1 MTGWIYGWMKG
12 LAFFFI
18 FMTAILNCLPDHRY
32 RKYVRFF
39 LGMLMLLLMT
49 GPLIE
54 LFHLDEKLSRAASR
68 GLLEAEL
75 YSLENDYQVEGLQ
88 EEYLYQGYQAE
99 IENQIKAFLEERGV
113 LPAQVS
119 AELDMDEMKVS
130 SIEIRAKLDSQG
142 ILYQSEIREEQEKV
156 EQELEEIKIELSE
169 VYGTEPSHIDV
180 TVQK

>member
-1 MTGWIYGWMKG
+1 M
-12 LAFFFI
+12 
-18 FMTAILNCLPDHRY
+18 
-32 RKYVRFF
+32 
-39 LGMLMLLLMT
+39 
-49 GPLIE
+49 
-54 LFHLDEKLSRAASR
+54 
-68 GLLEAEL
+68 
-75 YSLENDYQVEGLQ
+75 
-88 EEYLYQGYQAE
+88 YQGYQAE

-142 ILYQSEIREEQEKV
+142 ILYQSEIREEQEKL